1 MPAPALCRV
10 AADRLGTVP
19 HSLAAAAITAVLAAA
34 CLAVSASGGVIIDAA
49 GTSAAGH
56 PVAFRATLSFAGD
69 ELFLDLENL
78 SPVATSEP
86 ADVLASFYFDVV
98 RDEAR
103 PPLVLRSA
111 GGQVYRVL
119 RDKPDEPVIYTPP
132 KEAGGK
138 GTVAEGLGCSD
149 LLATK
154 RGDLTWMLRQLDPK
168 QGPFPGFGLGTVG
181 NSDLK
186 PANFDTQIVGTD
198 DFAIF
203 RGDDL
208 EPRGNLAGR
217 FLTRELV
224 RFTFGGARGWS
235 EADLGPRVTFG
246 LGASPDSVL
255 VVSVVEPAAFP
266 AAALAVAGVLRRI
279 GRGRRQAARRTGAAG
294 SVVSRAGAESPSA
307 VSPSSASWPAGL
319 ACRPI
324 NRETNTA
331 M

>member
-1 MPAPALCRV
+1 MPAPVLSRV
-10 AADRLGTVP
+10 AADRLGPVP
-19 HSLAAAAITAVLAAA
+19 RSLAAAAITAVLAAG
-34 CLAVSASGGVIIDAA
+34 CLAVTASGGVIIDAE
-49 GTSAAGH
+49 GTSAAGN
-56 PVAFRATLSFAGD
+56 PVAFRATLSFVAD

-103 PPLVLRSA
+103 PPLVLRSV

-119 RDKPDEPVIYTPP
+119 KDKPDEPVIYTPP
-132 KEAGGK
+132 ATAGGK
-138 GTVAEGLGCSD
+138 GSVVEGLGCSD

-154 RGDLTWMLRQLDPK
+154 RGDLTWMFRQLDPK
-168 QGPFPGFGLGTVG
+168 QGPFTGFGLGTVG

-186 PANFDTQIVGTD
+186 PANFDSQIVGTG
-198 DFAIF
+198 DFAIY
-203 RGDDL
+203 RGEDL
-208 EPRGNLAGR
+208 EPRGSLAGR
-217 FLTRELV
+217 FLARELV

-235 EADLGPRVTFG
+235 AADLGPRVTFG

-255 VVSVVEPAAFP
+255 VVSVGEPAAFP
-266 AAALAVAGVLRRI
+266 AAAVAAAGVLAGI

-294 SVVSRAGAESPSA
+294 SGASRGSAPPIVPATAGS
-307 VSPSSASWPAGL
+307 VTL

-324 NRETNTA
+324 SRETKTA